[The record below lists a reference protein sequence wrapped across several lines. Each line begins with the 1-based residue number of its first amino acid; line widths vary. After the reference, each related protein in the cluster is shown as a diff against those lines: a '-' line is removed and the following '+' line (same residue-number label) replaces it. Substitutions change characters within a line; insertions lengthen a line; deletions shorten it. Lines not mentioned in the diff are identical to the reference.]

1 MDASAAAASTAL
13 NQGNRQMTALQFLL
27 DADMGTT
34 KDVTSSLKSVIFF
47 LVMIILGIVAFI
59 WWLRR

>member
-1 MDASAAAASTAL
+1 M
-13 NQGNRQMTALQFLL
+13 MALQFLL
-27 DADMGTT
+27 DADIGTT

>member
-1 MDASAAAASTAL
+1 M
-13 NQGNRQMTALQFLL
+13 NALQLLL
-27 DADMGTT
+27 DADMGTP

-47 LVMIILGIVAFI
+47 LLMIIAGIVAFI

>member
-1 MDASAAAASTAL
+1 M
-13 NQGNRQMTALQFLL
+13 MVLQFLL

-34 KDVTSSLKSVIFF
+34 KDVTSSLKSVIVF

>member
-1 MDASAAAASTAL
+1 
-13 NQGNRQMTALQFLL
+13 MTALLILL
-27 DADMGTT
+27 DADNMGTT
-34 KDVTSSLKSVIFF
+34 KDVTSSLKSVIVF